1 MGPGSVGMGGFFF
14 QGGRVSLAGC
24 QRKEG
29 RVCGPLRVTN
39 VATPVKVEEQSAEV
53 GHLNPFPM
61 PTFQSYKNY
70 QSMCELNTMWEFD
83 A

>member
-1 MGPGSVGMGGFFF
+1 MGGFFF

-53 GHLNPFPM
+53 GHFNPFRCLHFYHTKLSVKM
-61 PTFQSYKNY
+61 RSEYNVGV
-70 QSMCELNTMWEFD
+70 
-83 A
+83 